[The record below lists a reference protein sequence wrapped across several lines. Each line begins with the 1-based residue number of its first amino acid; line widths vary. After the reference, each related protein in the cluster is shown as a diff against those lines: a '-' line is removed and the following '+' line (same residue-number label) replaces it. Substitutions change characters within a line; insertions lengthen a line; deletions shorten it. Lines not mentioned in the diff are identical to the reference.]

1 MTIPNMLSCFRIALI
16 PAFIW
21 QYINVPDD
29 QIALWPILILIL
41 SGITDIL
48 DGFIARRFNMIS
60 DLGKML
66 DPVADK
72 MTQAAVIGC
81 LMFRFPEL
89 MILFVVY
96 VIKELVMMIGGLV
109 MLKGKKKRV
118 PYAKWYGK
126 ISTFEMYFAMALLLV
141 FPAIGKHPVG
151 IWTIIAVSMF
161 LVIFAL
167 AKYLMDYLKTPAS
180 EGESK

>member
-1 MTIPNMLSCFRIALI
+1 MTIPNLLSCFRIILI
-16 PAFIW
+16 PVFIVL
-21 QYINVPDD
+21 YINVPDD
-29 QIALWPILILIL
+29 QIALWPILVLIL
-41 SGITDIL
+41 SGITDMM

-72 MTQAAVIGC
+72 LTQAAVIGC

-89 MILFVVY
+89 VVLFVVY

-109 MLKGKKKRV
+109 MLKGKRKQV

-126 ISTFEMYFAMALLLV
+126 VSTFEMYFAMALLLI

-161 LVIFAL
+161 LVIFFL
-167 AKYLMDYLKTPAS
+167 V
-180 EGESK
+180 

>member
-1 MTIPNMLSCFRIALI
+1 MTIPNILSCFRIVLI
-16 PAFIW
+16 PVFVW

-72 MTQAAVIGC
+72 MTRI
-81 LMFRFPEL
+81 LPRYPFLLKRHFFPWP
-89 MILFVVY
+89 
-96 VIKELVMMIGGLV
+96 K
-109 MLKGKKKRV
+109 
-118 PYAKWYGK
+118 YARQ
-126 ISTFEMYFAMALLLV
+126 S
-141 FPAIGKHPVG
+141 P
-151 IWTIIAVSMF
+151 
-161 LVIFAL
+161 
-167 AKYLMDYLKTPAS
+167 
-180 EGESK
+180 

>member
-1 MTIPNMLSCFRIALI
+1 MTIPNMLSCFRIVLI
-16 PAFIW
+16 PVFIW
-21 QYINVPDD
+21 QYINVPDG

-41 SGITDIL
+41 SGVTDIL
-48 DGFIARRFNMIS
+48 DGFIARKFNMIS

-72 MTQAAVIGC
+72 LTQAAVIGC
-81 LMFRFPEL
+81 LMFQFPEL

-96 VIKELVMMIGGLV
+96 VVKELAMMIGGLV

-126 ISTFEMYFAMALLLV
+126 VSTFEMYFAMALLLV
-141 FPAIGKHPVG
+141 FPAIGKNPIG

-167 AKYLMDYLKTPAS
+167 VRYLLDYLKTPAS

>member
-1 MTIPNMLSCFRIALI
+1 MTIPNLLSCFRIILI
-16 PAFIW
+16 PVFIVL
-21 QYINVPDD
+21 YINVPDD
-29 QIALWPILILIL
+29 QIALWPILVLIL
-41 SGITDIL
+41 SGITDML

-72 MTQAAVIGC
+72 LTQAAVIGC

-89 MILFVVY
+89 VVLFVVY
-96 VIKELVMMIGGLV
+96 VIKELAMMIGGLV
-109 MLKGKKKRV
+109 MLKGKRKRV

-126 ISTFEMYFAMALLLV
+126 VSTFEMYLAMALLLI

-167 AKYLMDYLKTPAS
+167 VKYLIDYLKTPAC